1 MKKAWA
7 CVAAAILAAA
17 PGSVQ
22 ATLPWQSFLYQ
33 TANVELEAVAESGYG
48 IVILDP
54 SRDGTP
60 EGNWNPEEI
69 AQLRLA
75 GKTVLAGIRVAE
87 AEVSRFYWDP
97 SWVDAEQPELRP
109 AWLGPE
115 NGEPD
120 IFRVR
125 YWHPDWRSIVEAYV
139 GAVVAQGF
147 DGVVLDTV
155 DAHEFW
161 GPKGRLP
168 SAERNPDAFDDM
180 IELVAAVA
188 AHARSV
194 PGQENFLVVP
204 ENGASLAE
212 DDTYLS
218 TISGIIAENVWFAG
232 DKRQRSRVTR
242 QMIPF
247 LDRVRDAGKRVLVLD
262 YPGPQRHI
270 DTVYDR
276 AESKGYVPLV
286 TVPQRDILV
295 FHPQHPPGVQAPFP
309 QVEPEQN
316 AEVTA
321 DVVPSFTWSTSGQSD
336 LTFRVSF
343 TGSDSRQKVFT
354 FPKSGSLSTTT
365 FVPKAGEWRAIQRR
379 ARDNFSSRIYWWV
392 TTRDA
397 DGVLR
402 SSPARTLNRMHTNI
416 PTTIFWVGAP
426 AGRTTDES
434 RETSAW
440 DAAWV
445 EHFGGVDDPQA
456 HGQNPGNEYWPDFT
470 PLENPFYVALPYNDF
485 SDNGVR
491 RPNFRDIVPWARFVD
506 YEPLESAVKNRWVKI
521 SQNGVTC
528 YGQWEDVGPY
538 QSNDFRYV
546 FGTNKPRNKKAF
558 GTGLEISP
566 ALRDCLGAASL
577 SASSWRLVHDDE
589 SMPPGPWTEIVT
601 TSQISPP

>member
-60 EGNWNPEEI
+60 EGNWSPEEI

-87 AEVSRFYWDP
+87 AEVGRFYWNP
-97 SWVDAEQPELRP
+97 SWVDAELPELRP

-115 NGEPD
+115 SGEPD

-194 PGQENFLVVP
+194 PGKENFLVVP
-204 ENGASLAE
+204 QDGASLAE

-218 TISGIIAENVWFAG
+218 IISGIIAENVWFAG
-232 DKRQRSRVTR
+232 DKRQKSRVTR

-262 YPGPQRHI
+262 YPAPQRHI

-295 FHPQHPPGVQAPFP
+295 FHPQHPPGVQAPFL
-309 QVEPEQN
+309 QVDPEQN

-321 DVVPSFTWSTSGQSD
+321 DVVPSFTWSMSGQSD

-343 TGSDSRQKVFT
+343 TGSESRQRVFT
-354 FPKSGSLSTTT
+354 FPKSGTLSTTT
-365 FVPKAGEWRAIQRR
+365 FVPKAGEWRTIQRR

-397 DGVLR
+397 NGVLR
-402 SSPARTLNRMHTNI
+402 SSPARTLNRMHTNV

-426 AGRTTDES
+426 EGHTTDES

-456 HGQNPGNEYWPDFT
+456 HGQNPENAYWPDFT

-485 SDNGVR
+485 NDNGVR

-506 YEPLESAVKNRWVKI
+506 YGPLESAVKNRWVKI

-546 FGTNKPRNKKAF
+546 FGTNKPRNKKIF

-566 ALRDCLGAASL
+566 ALRDCLGASSL